1 MMGRLISIG
10 YDNNINMDKVI
21 SIVNAGSA
29 PIKRLV
35 RNARDEDMVVDATEG
50 SKTASVIVMES
61 GHIVLSSISSETL
74 RKRANT

>member
-1 MMGRLISIG
+1 MGRLISIG
-10 YDNNINMDKVI
+10 YDNNINMEKVI

-50 SKTASVIVMES
+50 NKTASVIVMES
-61 GHIVLSSISSETL
+61 GHIVLSSVSSETL

>member
-1 MMGRLISIG
+1 MGRLISIG

-61 GHIVLSSISSETL
+61 GHVVLSSVSSETL

>member
-1 MMGRLISIG
+1 MGRLISIG

-21 SIVNAGSA
+21 SIVNSGRA

-50 SKTASVIVMES
+50 NKTASVIVMES
-61 GHIVLSSISSETL
+61 GHVVLSSVSSETL